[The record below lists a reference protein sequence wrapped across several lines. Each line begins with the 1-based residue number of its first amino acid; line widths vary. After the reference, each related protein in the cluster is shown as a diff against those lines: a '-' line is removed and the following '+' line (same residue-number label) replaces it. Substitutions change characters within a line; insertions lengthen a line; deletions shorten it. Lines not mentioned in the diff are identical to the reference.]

1 MMTQGRNWIIDGVKE
16 WTYEKKFCGVGTFEM
31 VAPIAAVLD
40 SFGRAD
46 ADLARQINTDT
57 VFDAY
62 GEGFD
67 ESGEKFLIKQVDVDD
82 ENVTISG
89 YDLNG
94 LLLSRITVAQSED
107 GADRVKG
114 STETIVKHFVDVNC
128 VNPDDTNRV
137 IPNLKIA
144 IDKGR
149 GNKKDAAYSRFER
162 VSDVITEILAAQGYG
177 WRISGDYAFDIVI
190 SSSVSSTLYLGGKSK
205 NADGIASTK
214 STVDSVTT
222 LYCGVLGGAVQ
233 EYNNKAKGL
242 DRSEEF
248 TDLGCELDEVDI
260 YAKHELQGKNKAEAT
275 VLENV
280 APEYYFT
287 LPRTIDVGTRVHVTT
302 TAQNISGSVTALK
315 VTMKGGERSLSITVG
330 NPRAKKLDRVE
341 KKASAAVDLVNSL
354 PPAVKTGGVTDAM
367 IEPLVNTAVEAIL
380 ITKETDWVGIRGGK
394 GIKVK
399 NATPGYMTSDN
410 NGANIVNHMAPGV
423 EIRVQDKDNANTSYG
438 VMELGNNVFTVKSS
452 HTTSNAVDYILELGG
467 PMVRFL
473 APLFDVGFQVGNGGE
488 CKVYMGKQK
497 TLTLKLDKE
506 NQALHLRG
514 IKKLYIEDTKVFD
527 IENDG

>member
-1 MMTQGRNWIIDGVKE
+1 MMIQGSNWIIDGVKE

-31 VAPIAAVLD
+31 IAPIAAVLD
-40 SFGRAD
+40 IYGRTAESY
-46 ADLARQINTDT
+46 LIRSINTDT

-67 ESGEKFLIKQVDVDD
+67 EDGEKFLIKQVDVDD
-82 ENVTISG
+82 ENITISG

-107 GADRVKG
+107 GMDRVKG

-128 VNPDDTNRV
+128 VNPVDTNRV

-144 IDKGR
+144 DDNGR
-149 GNKKDAAYSRFER
+149 GNQNDAAYSKFER

-177 WRISGDYAFDIVI
+177 WRISGDYEFDII
-190 SSSVSSTLYLGGKSK
+190 TSLSFGSGIYLGDESK

-214 STVDSVTT
+214 SSVDSVTT

-242 DRSEEF
+242 SRIEEF

-280 APEYYFT
+280 SPEYYFT
-287 LPRTIDVGTRVHVTT
+287 LPRTIDVGARVYVTAT
-302 TAQNISGSVTALK
+302 GQSIGGSVTALK
-315 VTMKGGERSLSITVG
+315 ATMKGGERSLSITVG
-330 NPRAKKLDRVE
+330 NPRVKKLDRVE
-341 KKASAAVDLVNSL
+341 KKATAAVDLVNSL
-354 PPAVKTGGVTDAM
+354 PPAVRTGGVTEDM
-367 IEPLVNTAVEAIL
+367 LKPLVEAIV
-380 ITKETDWVGIRGGK
+380 ITKDTDWVGIVGGS
-394 GIKVK
+394 GIRVEDYK
-399 NATPGYMTSDN
+399 PGYITIENTGPNSTT
-410 NGANIVNHMAPGV
+410 AINHTAPGV
-423 EIRVQDKDNANTSYG
+423 KISVQDKYDKATSYG

-452 HTTSNAVDYILELGG
+452 HTTSNTVDYMLELGG
-467 PMVRFL
+467 PVIRL
-473 APLFDVGFQVGNGGE
+473 RAPLFKVGTEISNAGR
-488 CKVYMGKQK
+488 CTLYMGQGI
-497 TLTLKLDKE
+497 TFKLEIDKE

-514 IKKLYIEDTKVFD
+514 IKRLYIEDTKVFD